1 MHDPGVK
8 YRKEWKEREF
18 RKSERSIFN
27 PRRWFGSKW
36 KTGIQQYQED
46 VPDYTDHNLYLEQR
60 AMLEKEHQERVHEL
74 EDKKLR
80 LEEKMSGFLKGSRDA
95 RKFQVEREELERE
108 ISELRSERN
117 EKLDKAIKSQLVKA
131 KAYVESIFQSLE
143 KESREQAIQS
153 IYEKEKQLTEL
164 AMNILEGEI
173 KEELEIKT
181 KKMEALKA
189 KMALAEKDK
198 NERIQKIEDAL
209 SALTSLVEK
218 AESVRFAINSI
229 ETDVIKEQ

>member
-1 MHDPGVK
+1 
-8 YRKEWKEREF
+8 
-18 RKSERSIFN
+18 
-27 PRRWFGSKW
+27 
-36 KTGIQQYQED
+36 
-46 VPDYTDHNLYLEQR
+46 
-60 AMLEKEHQERVHEL
+60 
-74 EDKKLR
+74 
-80 LEEKMSGFLKGSRDA
+80 
-95 RKFQVEREELERE
+95 LERE
-108 ISELRSERN
+108 ISELQSERN

-143 KESREQAIQS
+143 KESRKQAIQS
-153 IYEKEKQLTEL
+153 IDEKEEQLTEL

-181 KKMEALKA
+181 KKMEALKT